1 MKNIIEI
8 IKISIHR
15 SLAGP
20 DPSSSHHSGILSP
33 FQSTGPLRDPTIA
46 LEGSPAYRTISI
58 HRSLAGPDEACFLA
72 DFPIIDFNPQ
82 VPCGTR
88 PTIAS
93 YQSVLISYFNPQVPC
108 GTRLYERIRYTPL
121 KTFQSTGPLRDPT
134 LRHLVAEHLSGISIH
149 RSLAGPDRRDWMTRR
164 GLCHFNPQVPCGTR
178 LFLWAIVCTAVLF
191 QSTGPLRDPTDLV
204 LTINI
209 IWIHFNPQVPC
220 GTRLRPVLLV
230 ISSINFNPQVPC
242 GTRHSKRIIFSNAEN
257 FNPQVPCGTRQ
268 TEAG

>member
-1 MKNIIEI
+1 M
-8 IKISIHR
+8 
-15 SLAGP
+15 
-20 DPSSSHHSGILSP
+20 
-33 FQSTGPLRDPTIA
+33 RDPTAGIGPV
-46 LEGSPAYRTISI
+46 LRRIDHFNPQVPCGTRRNSQSYRRCCKNFNPQVPCGTRLQ
-58 HRSLAGPDEACFLA
+58 HEEHYRDHQ
-72 DFPIIDFNPQ
+72 DFNPQ

-191 QSTGPLRDPTDLV
+191 QSTGPLRDPTDPV